1 MGAKKT
7 AGPTAEVK
15 PIYSLNILEWQKN
28 PALQTKLRALIE
40 DPTFQLAEQTLMRAA
55 MPGYEPPTKAEP
67 NVSAD
72 ATTEML
78 AKRYVHRSGFSYAFR
93 MLRFLTAQRGTE
105 KPQTPYGQLI
115 MENPE

>member
-55 MPGYEPPTKAEP
+55 MPGYEPPVKAEA
-67 NVSAD
+67 NVSAE
-72 ATTEML
+72 ATRDML
-78 AKRYVHRSGFSYAFR
+78 GMRYVHRSGFSYAFR
-93 MLRFLTAQRGTE
+93 MLRFLIAQRGTE
-105 KPQTPYGQLI
+105 KPQTPYGALL
-115 MENPE
+115 PEDE